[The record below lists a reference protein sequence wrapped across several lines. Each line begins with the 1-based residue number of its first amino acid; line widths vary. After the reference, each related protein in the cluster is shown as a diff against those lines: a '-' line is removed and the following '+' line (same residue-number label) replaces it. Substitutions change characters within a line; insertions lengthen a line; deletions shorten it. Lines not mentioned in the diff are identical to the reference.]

1 MSHQFNT
8 QAEHDAYVDE
18 RKKSSTLWSI
28 IMASSLGTLIEWYD
42 FYIFGSLAVVLST
55 KFFPADNPTAAFLST
70 LATFAAGFVVRPFG
84 ALFFGRLGDII
95 GRKYTF
101 LVTLLI
107 MGFSTFLIGCIPSY
121 ETIGFMAP
129 VLVLIL
135 RLLQGLAL
143 GGEYGGAAT
152 YVAEYAEHNRR
163 GYWTSWIQ
171 TTATIG
177 LFVSLIVILVTK
189 TSLSAEEFDN
199 WGWRVP
205 FWISI
210 LMVGV
215 SYIIRRNM
223 KESPLFAKAK
233 HEGKTSTNP
242 LKESFGN
249 KYNFK
254 YVLLALFGAVMGQG
268 VIWYT
273 GQFYAMN
280 FMKTV
285 MSIDSAQVDT
295 LMAAA
300 LFAGTPFF
308 VFFGWL
314 SDKVGRK
321 PIMMAGMFLAI
332 LAYRPIYDR
341 MYQATNAKAMVK
353 EAGLTKIMDSCK
365 MVGAPVATIKTEAG
379 KDNPDVKSTKIFID
393 TKTDTLYSSSA
404 KFHYT
409 KTDTL
414 YLANALAYDDKV
426 DGKNETWVKFESKDK
441 AGNTVLNKVKVKNSL
456 ELGEKPGKVDTL
468 TLALKTFANAAAKD
482 KSHEN
487 GMSAKPNVAV
497 SKMITSDV
505 KWYLTF
511 LVFLQVL
518 LVTMVYGPIAAFLVE
533 MFPIRIRY
541 TSMSLPYH
549 IGNGI
554 FGGLLPAV
562 ATYLVTSAK
571 TANAAAEKLGQ
582 AIPNPKF
589 YLEGLWYPI
598 IVAAVCLIIG
608 VIYLDGKDR
617 NVED

>member
-1 MSHQFNT
+1 MSDSHHVQYENLSDKQKNRT
-8 QAEHDAYVDE
+8 I
-18 RKKSSTLWSI
+18 WSV

-42 FYIFGSLAVVLST
+42 FYIFGSLAIVLAT

-84 ALFFGRLGDII
+84 ALFFGRLGDLI

-152 YVAEYAEHNRR
+152 YVAEYAQPGRR

-171 TTATIG
+171 TTATAG
-177 LFVSLIVILVTK
+177 LFISLIVILITK
-189 TSLSAEEFDN
+189 TSLSAEEFDT

-210 LMVGV
+210 LMVIV
-215 SYIIRRNM
+215 SYFIRKNM

-233 HEGKTSTNP
+233 SEGKTSTNP

-249 KYNFK
+249 RFNFK
-254 YVLLALFGAVMGQG
+254 FVLLALFGAAMGQG

-273 GQFYAMN
+273 GQFYAMS
-280 FMKTV
+280 FMQKV
-285 MSIDSAQVDT
+285 MNIDTTQVDS
-295 LMAAA
+295 LMAIG
-300 LFAGTPFF
+300 LFLGTPFF

-321 PIMMAGMFLAI
+321 AVMMTGMLIAI
-332 LAYRPIYDR
+332 LAYRPIYSAMFNSVDV
-341 MYQATNAKAMVK
+341 AKKEVSADGITEKRTVK
-353 EAGLTKIMDSCK
+353 VHDKIAADSLITFHKEIAYTDGTLMKRDSIIHWSAAG
-365 MVGAPVATIKTEAG
+365 PVMK
-379 KDNPDVKSTKIFID
+379 
-393 TKTDTLYSSSA
+393 
-404 KFHYT
+404 
-409 KTDTL
+409 
-414 YLANALAYDDKV
+414 
-426 DGKNETWVKFESKDK
+426 DGKIEEPKVTKSVKIND
-441 AGNTVLNKVKVKNSL
+441 
-456 ELGEKPGKVDTL
+456 DT
-468 TLALKTFANAAAKD
+468 
-482 KSHEN
+482 
-487 GMSAKPNVAV
+487 
-497 SKMITSDV
+497 
-505 KWYLTF
+505 KWYLVF
-511 LVFLQVL
+511 LVFIQVIF
-518 LVTMVYGPIAAFLVE
+518 VTMVYGPIAAFLVE
-533 MFPIRIRY
+533 MFPVRIRY

-549 IGNGI
+549 IGNGV

-562 ATYLVTSAK
+562 ATYLVTTGKDAGH
-571 TANAAAEKLGQ
+571 EGW
-582 AIPNPKF
+582 

-598 IVAAVCLIIG
+598 GVAAVCLVIG
-608 VIYLDGKDR
+608 MIYIKNKNQNIHD
-617 NVED
+617 